1 LQAVVVVVVKML
13 LLQVAVVALVDI
25 EQALLWLL
33 LPVLNIRLLLGLA
46 ALEVDQAK
54 EVMEQTLFSAQLR
67 PMVAEVAIVEVLQLA
82 D

>member
-1 LQAVVVVVVKML
+1 LLAAVAVDL
-13 LLQVAVVALVDI
+13 TWVAVVALVDI